1 MFQRPIHLLL
11 LALLSAIIFAG
22 CSDGTP
28 TVTERVAPPTSRPAF
43 AVSAQEAFSIADQY
57 DERQPLAPFGVT
69 VWDFNDNPELVTDDQ
84 FTQHGEATLT
94 EWEAYQIEADGSQLE
109 DHINNCSG
117 YHSSGGGSPD
127 PFLSTTNSYDRCD
140 DLLRECFKR
149 CKRIRSLKGRGA
161 CYTACFAGYALC
173 RANV

>member
-1 MFQRPIHLLL
+1 MFPQPIRLLPL
-11 LALLSAIIFAG
+11 TLLSVIIFAG

-28 TVTERVAPPTSRPAF
+28 TVTEQVAPPTSRPAF
-43 AVSAQEAFSIADQY
+43 AVSPHEAFSIADQY
-57 DERQPLAPFGVT
+57 DERQPLAPFGVS

-94 EWEAYQIEADGSQLE
+94 EWEVYQIEADASQLE
-109 DHINNCSG
+109 DHVNNCSG

-149 CKRIRSLKGRGA
+149 CKRIRNLKGRGA
-161 CYTACFAGYALC
+161 CYTACFAAYVFC